1 MLPLSGRG
9 LVLENVINAVPVIR
23 HAAHG
28 LLPMP
33 RVVPSA
39 GSASGVAP
47 IPSDIFNA
55 PGYIGMPH
63 VPVGEHSTRLTEAD
77 YIVSALYQKIVKY
90 GDVSTANAD
99 LEALNKVMSG
109 SIAHADAEHDQRV
122 SNIYLGKA
130 LNLLCKLVGQRGALA
145 LNERLIS
152 TATEA
157 CTKVVAARQQFTL
170 ENASVIMFHLG
181 ELMNHASLQQGCCQ
195 TIINHLV
202 PIFDAM
208 LRQHP
213 VHAINGATLA
223 FGLVSALRASE
234 HQLSRRSTGALPRPA
249 ADTLLQVVP
258 ELLAVQPDL
267 LVAWESRTLALLAK
281 YGVQYLRQLGAL
293 GQKRGRLLHAETLQ
307 LNAARALKPVIE
319 EARRLSRGIWDQRD
333 TTYRGFTPVKDPRD
347 NMAYSAHY
355 YGRWLDQKPQW
366 MKDRFALQ
374 EAERG
379 PLADNPHDGRNFA
392 AVVRQGMQPPREL
405 QQGIQD
411 FPALMPAPAPRP
423 LSAEFGPYEPPAELG
438 RFSQAAGELLRLG
451 EQSDRF
457 DREEAISATNALI
470 ISIEAGRTTLN
481 DSQRVQMLLDMDS
494 VCMRLYAADPFDAP
508 QYAWQLQSMRG
519 FLSSQ
524 LALVVGLDGRP
535 VMGTDVPFD
544 SGLSSWQRS
553 LLRLLNGQDAYG

>member
-1 MLPLSGRG
+1 M
-9 LVLENVINAVPVIR
+9 ENVINAVPVIR

-33 RVVPSA
+33 LVVASA
-39 GSASGVAP
+39 GSASGVSP

-55 PGYIGMPH
+55 SGYIGMPH

-90 GDVSTANAD
+90 GDLSTANAD
-99 LEALNKVMSG
+99 LEKLGQVMAG
-109 SIAHADAEHDQRV
+109 SIVHGDAEHEQRA

-130 LNLLCKLVGQRGALA
+130 LNILCKLVDQRGALV
-145 LNERLIS
+145 LDERRLS
-152 TATEA
+152 AAAQA
-157 CTKVVAARQQFTL
+157 CTRVVASRKQFTM

-181 ELMNHASLQQGCCQ
+181 ELMNHAALQQGCCQ

-202 PIFDAM
+202 PIFEAL

-234 HQLSRRSTGALPRPA
+234 YQLSRRSTGALPRPA
-249 ADTLLQVVP
+249 ADTLLQVMP

-333 TTYRGFTPVKDPRD
+333 TTYRGFTPVKHPRD
-347 NMAYSAHY
+347 NMAYSAYY
-355 YGRWLDQKPQW
+355 YGQWLNQKPQW

-392 AVVRQGMQPPREL
+392 AVVRH
-405 QQGIQD
+405 GIQPSREVPGFRD
-411 FPALMPAPAPRP
+411 FPALTPAPAPRP
-423 LSAEFGPYEPPAELG
+423 LAVDIAPFEPPAELG

-451 EQSDRF
+451 EHGDRL

-481 DSQRVQMLLDMDS
+481 DPQRVQMLLDMDS

-508 QYAWQLQSMRG
+508 QYAWQLSSMRG

-524 LALVVGLDGRP
+524 LALVVGADGRP
-535 VMGTDVPFD
+535 IMGTEVPFD

-553 LLRLLNGQDAYG
+553 LLRVLSGQDADG